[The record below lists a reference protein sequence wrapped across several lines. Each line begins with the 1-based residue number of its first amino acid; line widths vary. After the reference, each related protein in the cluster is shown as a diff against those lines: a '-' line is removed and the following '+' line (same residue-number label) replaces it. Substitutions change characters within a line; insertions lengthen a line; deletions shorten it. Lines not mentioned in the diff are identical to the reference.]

1 MHKLSRGRQLRL
13 ICRRQLLVAAAVA
26 AANVD
31 VFPDV
36 VAAPMLQLLMLIHTE
51 KIDDKFN
58 NTIFSGFA
66 NNLIFKYFVIK
77 KIRLLT

>member
-26 AANVD
+26 AANVG

-58 NTIFSGFA
+58 NTIFSGGNIALYIMSHYKQINF
-66 NNLIFKYFVIK
+66 
-77 KIRLLT
+77 

>member
-58 NTIFSGFA
+58 NTIFSGGKMALYIMSHYKQINF
-66 NNLIFKYFVIK
+66 
-77 KIRLLT
+77 

>member
-58 NTIFSGFA
+58 NTIFSGG
-66 NNLIFKYFVIK
+66 
-77 KIRLLT
+77 KIALYIMSHYKQINF